1 MKHLW
6 PTKEKELN
14 IDERLTTLN
23 ENTIFESSQSPPYSL
38 STQVEPKPAEEP
50 NVITLTTDI
59 ELIKELGHVEQAFTK
74 REEALTEERTY
85 EEKKQDPEVMLI
97 EEKQKTPIIF
107 GQIILAI
114 GDVIVEVQKGK
125 VSLRH
130 GNEDD
135 VLNALNTTEN
145 FSDFLFSYLDNVVIH
160 NRVKYVGPL

>member
-1 MKHLW
+1 MGSQERTMPKRKTMGEYIAKAKLEALRRRFETFTPCIQCGLVGHESEDCSTGNNSDDYEILLDEDQHDACSSNWYIDYIPPCMKHLW

-74 REEALTEERTY
+74 REEAY
-85 EEKKQDPEVMLI
+85 
-97 EEKQKTPIIF
+97 
-107 GQIILAI
+107 
-114 GDVIVEVQKGK
+114 
-125 VSLRH
+125 
-130 GNEDD
+130 
-135 VLNALNTTEN
+135 
-145 FSDFLFSYLDNVVIH
+145 
-160 NRVKYVGPL
+160 